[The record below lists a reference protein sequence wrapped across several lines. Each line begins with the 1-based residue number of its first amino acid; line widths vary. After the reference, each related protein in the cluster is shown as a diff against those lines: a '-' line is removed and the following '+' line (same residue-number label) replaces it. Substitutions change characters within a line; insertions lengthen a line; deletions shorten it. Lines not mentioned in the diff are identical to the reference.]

1 MDSHDP
7 YCLEAKRIRE
17 ARDKA
22 AAEGLEL
29 LTPLAARTLFRKS
42 SEAIRKA
49 VRLGHVA
56 APFALWV
63 TDRAVSLIS
72 LESAIDYWGP
82 PNYVRLDEL
91 RANAHNIAMPAGPEE
106 MPRDMVFYRGYNV
119 LHPAPLVTLRRS
131 EGMS

>member
-7 YCLEAKRIRE
+7 YYLEAKRIRE

-56 APFALWV
+56 APFAL
-63 TDRAVSLIS
+63 
-72 LESAIDYWGP
+72 
-82 PNYVRLDEL
+82 
-91 RANAHNIAMPAGPEE
+91 
-106 MPRDMVFYRGYNV
+106 
-119 LHPAPLVTLRRS
+119 
-131 EGMS
+131 